1 MSRNPLHLLI
11 GLTASAAAL
20 HAGNEAALDAIT
32 VHETPITVASEG
44 IETAR
49 PTSLPRSAADL
60 EEVITRDTIEAL
72 NPSDIYD
79 VLQYASSV
87 FIQRQGRKAPA
98 FVKVRGNRALGIIID
113 GVYIPA
119 AVTSRILTVLPVEAI
134 ERIRVVRDSATLNL
148 GPLPNGTGGLLGGDD
163 AGYLVIETRNPGA
176 PLEGL
181 AAVQVESFGR
191 EHVSAM
197 AGGIGEYGYLN
208 LLVDYDRSD
217 GEPDETTGFEKTTLY
232 AKGGLFYDAWSLDL
246 QGFVTRGSKELQRS
260 TTPGVSDAKWEYD
273 PIKIGEFS
281 AKASYDWGQGVTS
294 LSYARSD
301 LRVELQQRSW
311 SNPDAYTLEVQE
323 ENFSDLRLDHAHRL
337 GEHTLRAGVEGIWWH
352 TPTGEYF
359 YTGWEKKER
368 TAGAFVQDE
377 WHRGR
382 LSLDGGVRVDKTWID
397 KGYEQVVSQKVLIED
412 EAMEPV
418 AAAAI
423 GARWQAAPS
432 FALYTRARASTQN
445 APEVETVDGT
455 SLSASTRL
463 GAEAGFDAAP
473 APWFKPRLSLYFLD
487 VRDAPYVAA
496 QWTNPDDPTDIVNL
510 YGSKDW
516 HEYGAEVALA
526 GVLDALTYQLSYS
539 YNRNNDD
546 TLDNRIPDSTFNGIV
561 TYTYAGL
568 KGTVGVY
575 YVDNFEAVNKA
586 GTGEAGGYTNI
597 DCSLG
602 YDFSAMQFRHKATLY
617 ARNLT
622 NDDYESVYGFP
633 SLGRVIGAAYRI
645 AF

>member
-1 MSRNPLHLLI
+1 MSRNPLHLL
-11 GLTASAAAL
+11 TALSVPAAFL
-20 HAGNEAALDAIT
+20 YAGNEAALDAIT

-44 IETAR
+44 IETDR
-49 PTSLPRSAADL
+49 PASLPRSAADL
-60 EEVITRDTIEAL
+60 EEVITRETIEAL
-72 NPSDIYD
+72 SPSDIYD

-98 FVKVRGNRALGIIID
+98 FVKVRGNRSLGIIID

-119 AVTSRILTVLPVEAI
+119 AVTSRILTALPVEAI

-163 AGYLVIETRNPGA
+163 AGYLVIETRDPESS
-176 PLEGL
+176 LEGL

-197 AGGIGEYGYLN
+197 GGSVGEYGYIN
-208 LLVDYDRSD
+208 LLADYDQSD
-217 GEPDETTGFEKTTLY
+217 GGPDETTGFEKTSLY
-232 AKGGLFYDAWSLDL
+232 AKGGLFHNAWSLDL

-273 PIKIGEFS
+273 PIKIGQFS
-281 AKASYDWGQGVTS
+281 ARAAYDWGQGVTS

-301 LRVELQQRSW
+301 LRMELQKRSW
-311 SNPDAYTLEVQE
+311 SNPDAYSLEVQE
-323 ENFSDLRLDHAHRL
+323 ENFTDLRLDHAHRL

-352 TPTGEYF
+352 TPTGEYY

-377 WHRGR
+377 WHRGD
-382 LSLDGGVRVDKTWID
+382 LSLDAGLRVDKTWID
-397 KGYEQVVSQKVLIED
+397 KGYEQIGSKRVLVED
-412 EAMEPV
+412 EALEPV
-418 AAAAI
+418 AAVAL
-423 GARWQAAPS
+423 GVRWQAVQS
-432 FALYTRARASTQN
+432 LALYTRARASTQN
-445 APEVETVDGT
+445 APEVETADGET
-455 SLSASTRL
+455 LSSSTRL
-463 GAEAGFDAAP
+463 GAEAGFDALL
-473 APWFKPRLSLYFLD
+473 APWFKPRVSLYYLD
-487 VRDAPYVAA
+487 VNDAPYVAG
-496 QWTNPDDPTDIVNL
+496 QRTNPDDPTDIINL

-516 HEYGAEVALA
+516 HEYGAEVAIA
-526 GVLDALTYQLSYS
+526 GILDALTYQLSYS

-561 TYTYAGL
+561 TYTYAGV
-568 KGTVGVY
+568 KGTLGLY
-575 YVDNFEAVNKA
+575 YVDSFEAVNKA
-586 GTGEAGGYTNI
+586 GTGEAGGYTNL

-602 YDFSAMQFRHKATLY
+602 YDFTAVSMRHKAMVY

-622 NDDYESVYGFP
+622 DDDYESVYGFP
-633 SLGRVIGAAYRI
+633 SLGRVVGASYRI